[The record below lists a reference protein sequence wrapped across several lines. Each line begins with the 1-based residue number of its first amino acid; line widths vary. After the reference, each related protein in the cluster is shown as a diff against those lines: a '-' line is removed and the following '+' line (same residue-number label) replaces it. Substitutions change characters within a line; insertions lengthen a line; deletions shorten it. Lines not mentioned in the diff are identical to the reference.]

1 MATYT
6 RFSSDDVVITTEKVF
21 TSTWTDNT
29 NALTT
34 AATDNFGAPG
44 NIAVSDVLYS
54 SPSGSLAFATSVYN
68 GPATTT
74 TNEVQYTISYGHKAG
89 SGSLDYTSTDPGFS
103 SARSIY
109 GQYRSLIYGDE
120 NRNFTFNGY
129 EPQDIYVIN
138 INRARYKQSLRLGSL
153 NLKLKG
159 PTNLTDDSVTR
170 SGSAVL
176 TNIGRQFNVVS
187 GSNGV
192 MNGSNL
198 SQANADSGS
207 YGLFY
212 PDAGIIILN
221 PDALEKGG
229 EITGLPTRDGNLA
242 SGPKDNIN
250 LLRAAIIDSDASSFE
265 LDSQENIS
273 SQFYF
278 VRAKNK
284 EFNYTTNA
292 SFIDANG
299 NINFT
304 SMVDN
309 PVSYITTVGLYNDA
323 NELLAVAK
331 LSQPITKDFTKEALI
346 KVKLDY

>member
-6 RFSSDDVVITTEKVF
+6 RFSSDDIVITTEKVF

-29 NALTT
+29 NALAP
-34 AATDNFGAPG
+34 AANWFGGPG
-44 NIAVSDVLYS
+44 NTTSDYNTSTS
-54 SPSGSLAFATSVYN
+54 SGAFNLILYN
-68 GPATTT
+68 GQATVE
-74 TNEVQYTISYGHKAG
+74 TNKPQCSISYGHKKG
-89 SGSLDYTSTDPGFS
+89 SGSLLYTTSDTAFS

-109 GQYRSLIYGDE
+109 GQYRSLVYGDE

-129 EPQDIYVIN
+129 EPQDIFVIN
-138 INRARYKQSLRLGSL
+138 INRANYKQSLRLGSL
-153 NLKLKG
+153 ALTLAGN
-159 PTNLTDDSVTR
+159 TVLTDDSVTR

-176 TNIGRQFNVVS
+176 TNIGRQYNIVS
-187 GSNGV
+187 GSNGE
-192 MNGSNL
+192 MDGSNL
-198 SQANADSGS
+198 SQTNSGS

-221 PDALEKGG
+221 PDALRDGSAIG
-229 EITGLPTRDGNLA
+229 SLPTRTSDFDDVGTNHDIL
-242 SGPKDNIN
+242 KT
-250 LLRAAIIDSDASSFE
+250 AIVTGGSFVV
-265 LDSQENIS
+265 DTHENIS

-284 EFNYTTNA
+284 EFNYTTNP
-292 SFIDANG
+292 SFIDDKG
-299 NINFT
+299 NVNFT

-309 PVSYITTVGLYNDA
+309 PTTYITTVGLYNDA